1 MKPEHTL
8 SLYRIETK
16 KYPDN
21 FARVSVLDYAGQVT
35 SEKVDVTCPE
45 GLGLEVLQPYNG
57 QFEVRWDDAVS
68 RAGESCDVKF
78 HVYTAFGRQDLTSK
92 VLADQD

>member
-8 SLYRIETK
+8 SLYRIETN

-21 FARVSVLDYAGQVT
+21 LARVSVLDFAGQVT

-45 GLGLEVLQPYNG
+45 DFGLEVSQPYNG
-57 QFEVRWDDAVS
+57 QFEIRWGDTPLSGEVS
-68 RAGESCDVKF
+68 YDVKF
-78 HVYTAFGRQDLTSK
+78 HVYTTSGRQDLTSK

>member
-8 SLYRIETK
+8 SLYRIETN

-21 FARVSVLDYAGQVT
+21 LARVSVLNYSGQVT
-35 SEKVDVTCPE
+35 SEKVDVSCPDDC
-45 GLGLEVLQPYNG
+45 GVEVSQPHNG

-78 HVYTAFGRQDLTSK
+78 HVYTASGRQDLTSK
-92 VLADQD
+92 IFPDQD

>member
-8 SLYRIETK
+8 SLYRIETN

-21 FARVSVLDYAGQVT
+21 LARVSVLDFAGQVT

-45 GLGLEVLQPYNG
+45 GFGLEVSQPQNG
-57 QFEVRWDDAVS
+57 QFEVRWEDAAS
-68 RAGESCDVKF
+68 RMGESCDVKF
-78 HVYTAFGRQDLTSK
+78 HVYTTSGRQDLTSK